1 MTKLTSRNGVLEYGP
16 GHPTMLINDQLYVI
30 NKPEHVVESLS
41 KGQFDHFIELARRGH
56 SVGTNMVAIL
66 LTHPMLNEV
75 ELLPQLVR
83 AIHDEIGCP
92 IGLDTRNPEAI
103 EAALIEYRPYK
114 SIIWT
119 VTAEEELLDSLL
131 PIAKRYGAVVAGMPM
146 GRVSDRVP
154 KTASERMAE
163 VQVILDACEGYGI
176 PREDVVID
184 AMVMPAGLLEP
195 DSYHATLETISSLK
209 KMGIT
214 NQIGTGNAGSNMP
227 GSDYINLS
235 YLLGAMAHGLDSAF
249 INPGINGLLTNVRA
263 MDMLTERDP
272 ECRRYLKHWRSTQK
286 EKKEVPQ

>member
-1 MTKLTSRNGVLEYGP
+1 MTKLTSRNGELEYGP

-41 KGQFDHFIELARRGH
+41 KGQFDYFIELARRGH

-235 YLLGAMAHGLDSAF
+235 YLLGAMAHGVDSAF
-249 INPGINGLLTNVRA
+249 INPGISGLLTNVRA

-272 ECRRYLKHWRSTQK
+272 ECRRYLKYWRSTQK
-286 EKKEVPQ
+286 ENKEVPQ